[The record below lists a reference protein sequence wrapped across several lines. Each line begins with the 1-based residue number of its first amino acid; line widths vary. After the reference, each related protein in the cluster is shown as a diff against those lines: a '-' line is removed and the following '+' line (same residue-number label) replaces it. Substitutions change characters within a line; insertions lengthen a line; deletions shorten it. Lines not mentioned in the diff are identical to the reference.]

1 MRYLRLYIVL
11 VILFSIF
18 SIPEIAFSA
27 VGPFKLYSADSSS
40 YIRFQLVSQLR
51 SDLNCL
57 EEKSDPDRSYAFS
70 TRFRRIRLSLS
81 GSLLK
86 KELTYLLHLSTAP
99 GSLELMDL
107 YINYQ
112 VTDNIQLR
120 YGQFK
125 IPFTR
130 YRIQSYQRLT
140 FADWALVTRYF
151 GAERQPGLALHNGYE
166 KPPRWGY
173 VFGIFNGANARS
185 SHGIGIAQIFGE
197 KTPNPSNLADP
208 APLEKYHPE
217 IVCHGSYNHNG
228 INVQSDTDE
237 ERKGL
242 QYLGAFSLAFDFEPS
257 RHREF
262 SLRLAGEFLVK
273 YRGVSFSS
281 VGYAGYFKHSNN
293 RRTEPAMTGGLFQT
307 AYRINHLYEISLR
320 YALVDIRKIL
330 RDDAAAYVA
339 SGADNDRLQ
348 REEELTAGFNIYF
361 SEHAVKWQNDV
372 GCLRY
377 SYGGYNLTDFI
388 IRSQLQLSF

>member
-1 MRYLRLYIVL
+1 MHHLHRCFVL
-11 VILFSIF
+11 VILFI
-18 SIPEIAFSA
+18 IPDHAFSG
-27 VGPFKLYSADSSS
+27 VGPFQLYSTDSSS
-40 YIRFQLVSQLR
+40 YIRFQLVGQLR

-57 EEKSDPDRSYAFS
+57 EGKTDPGRTYAFY

-99 GSLELMDL
+99 GSLELMDM

-112 VTDNIQLR
+112 VADNIQLR

-125 IPFTR
+125 IPFSR

-151 GAERQPGLALHNGYE
+151 GAERQLGLALHNGYE

-208 APLEKYHPE
+208 SPLEKYHPE

-242 QYLGAFSLAFDFEPS
+242 QYLGAFSLAYDFEPS

-273 YRGVSFSS
+273 YLGFSFSS
-281 VGYAGYFKHSNN
+281 VGYAGYFKRSNN

-330 RDDAAAYVA
+330 IDEAAAYIENGID
-339 SGADNDRLQ
+339 SDRLY

-361 SEHAVKWQNDV
+361 SDHAVKWQNDL
-372 GCLRY
+372 GCLKY
-377 SYGGYNLTDFI
+377 SYGGYNLTDLI
-388 IRSQLQLSF
+388 IRSQIQLSF